1 MGVVQTL
8 DAFPSD
14 PVTGLR
20 VCHINVVV
28 AGTWCTFLPWASWD
42 FVEPARTF
50 ITPAACQ
57 EGTNMCCLMRI
68 QEDHAVS
75 NNTANRL
82 RLSIQMHSFSG
93 KYPPV

>member
-8 DAFPSD
+8 DAFPAD

-50 ITPAACQ
+50 ITPVACQ
-57 EGTNMCCLMRI
+57 TGRYKHVLPNENSSGSC
-68 QEDHAVS
+68 
-75 NNTANRL
+75 
-82 RLSIQMHSFSG
+82 SF
-93 KYPPV
+93 